1 MTCWLLEHS
10 VTFFLREESNV
21 LLVFV
26 DEESVTGSKIPPFPS
41 SQASVSTIVVT
52 LKLVSPIFILR

>member
-1 MTCWLLEHS
+1 MSL
-10 VTFFLREESNV
+10 FFLREESNV

-41 SQASVSTIVVT
+41 SQASVSTIVVS
-52 LKLVSPIFILR
+52 LKLVSSIFILR